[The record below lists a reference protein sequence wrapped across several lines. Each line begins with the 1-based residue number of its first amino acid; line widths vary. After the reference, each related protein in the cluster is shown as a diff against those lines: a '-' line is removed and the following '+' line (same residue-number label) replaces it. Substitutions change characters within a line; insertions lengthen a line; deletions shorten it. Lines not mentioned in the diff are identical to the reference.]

1 MNSRQE
7 DIELDIGS
15 QIVEAAHN
23 RFRHYGYGKTTM
35 AEIAADTGMS
45 AANLYRYFK
54 SKQDIIAECANRC
67 MCERVDRLRA
77 AIRMPGLTAIE
88 QLQTYV
94 LTDLNMSHEMAED
107 DEKISELVNNITL
120 QRPDMVY
127 KKIEAENSLIAEIL
141 AHGNETG
148 EFAIDDIV
156 NTASTIHMSLVVFNV
171 PIFMSLYS
179 LEEFKEKASSIIKLI
194 VTGLRKPDQASS
206 PT

>member
-179 LEEFKEKASSIIKLI
+179 LEEFKEKASSIIELI

>member
-45 AANLYRYFK
+45 AANLYRYFN

>member
-7 DIELDIGS
+7 DIELDTRS
-15 QIVEAAHN
+15 QIVEAAHT
-23 RFRHYGYGKTTM
+23 RFSHYGYGKTTM
-35 AEIAADTGMS
+35 AEIATDTGMS
-45 AANLYRYFK
+45 AANLYRYFE

-77 AIRMPGLTAIE
+77 AIRKPGISAVE

-94 LTDLNMSHEMAED
+94 LTDLNISHEMAED

-127 KKIEAENSLIAEIL
+127 RKIEAENALIAEIL
-141 AHGNETG
+141 SYGNETG
-148 EFAIDDIV
+148 EFAIDDIT

-171 PIFMSLYS
+171 PTFMSLYS
-179 LEEFKEKASSIIKLI
+179 LEEFKEKATSIINLI
-194 VTGLRKPDQASS
+194 VTGLAKPNQASS

>member
-148 EFAIDDIV
+148 EFAIDDIT

-179 LEEFKEKASSIIKLI
+179 LEEFKEKASSIIELI